1 MNIKQIDE
9 DTLQII
15 FRKTEVI
22 SILKLLLV
30 SKYFNSVIEN
40 LIKTQINNLLYR
52 CDFNNFNIW
61 ENNKLLYYHLKNKI
75 IYSESLRKLRI
86 KKQNL
91 LTLN

>member
-15 FRKTEVI
+15 FRKTEII
-22 SILKLLLV
+22 SILKLFLV
-30 SKYFNSVIEN
+30 SKYFNSVTKN

-52 CDFNNFNIW
+52 CNVSNFDIW
-61 ENNKLLYYHLKNKI
+61 KNNKLLYYHLKNKM
-75 IYSESLRKLRI
+75 IYSKSLRKLRI